1 MENLTA
7 RHLVRA
13 LCAAVALAGVLPLA
27 LTESPRANAAACPD
41 VEVVFARGTTEPPGV
56 GGIGQAFVDA
66 LRSNVGGRAVGV
78 YAVNYPASNDF
89 VRSTPAGA
97 DDASAHLRSM
107 AANCPNTRMVLGGY
121 SQGAAVIDLATT
133 ATPEAVDHVAAAA
146 LFGAPSSSF
155 SDTLSPGPLPTI
167 GAPYSGKTINLCVPN
182 DPICFE
188 GGRDM
193 RAHGAYVQTGMVAQ
207 AAAFAADHL

>member
-1 MENLTA
+1 
-7 RHLVRA
+7 
-13 LCAAVALAGVLPLA
+13 
-27 LTESPRANAAACPD
+27 
-41 VEVVFARGTTEPPGV
+41 
-56 GGIGQAFVDA
+56 
-66 LRSNVGGRAVGV
+66 
-78 YAVNYPASNDF
+78 
-89 VRSTPAGA
+89 
-97 DDASAHLRSM
+97 
-107 AANCPNTRMVLGGY
+107 MVLGGY
-121 SQGAAVIDLATT
+121 SQGAAIIDLATT

-167 GAPYSGKTINLCVPN
+167 GAPYAGKTINLCVPN

-207 AAAFAADHL
+207 AAAFAADRL